1 MNTLLKQL
9 IAPKLLLSF
18 ILLLLTAT
26 ISCKKDHVDNLTYY
40 EVGMKHNP
48 IEWRDSAFVVATAN
62 QELIQEIEVQLKL
75 PVLQRKMV
83 IGTLAPGSGGYNKNA
98 THEFKWHF
106 KEDDWGLA
114 EITIEIYDGRP
125 YSDVDTDTTYW
136 LQSVKRFAPWD
147 SYIRKKIK

>member
-1 MNTLLKQL
+1 MNILVKQL
-9 IAPKLLLSF
+9 IAPKISLSF

-26 ISCKKDHVDNLTYY
+26 ISCKKDHDDNLTYY
-40 EVGMKHNP
+40 EVGMKYNSD
-48 IEWRDSAFVVATAN
+48 EWRDTAFIVATAN
-62 QELIQEIEVQLKL
+62 RELIQQIEVQLQQ

-83 IGTLAPGSGGYNKNA
+83 IGTLAPGSGEYNKNA

-106 KEDDWGLA
+106 KEDEWGLA
-114 EITIEIYDGRP
+114 EVTIEIYDGRP
-125 YSDVDTDTTYW
+125 YSDVDADTTYW